1 MDLYFICNFM
11 IKCCGFNE
19 YNNSQI
25 RIEPNETIIN
35 IEPII
40 IPCITEPNNIQENN
54 VQELIDNSS
63 VISSALSKFFN
74 RQNSFETIS
83 EFGLIKN
90 NIKHFYVLSDKEK
103 ENLKM
108 YTEEEKIEL
117 IILYDRIL
125 YALKQEYVFFPIE
138 K

>member
-1 MDLYFICNFM
+1 M
-11 IKCCGFNE
+11 IKCCGCNE

-25 RIEPNETIIN
+25 KIEPNETIIN

-40 IPCITEPNNIQENN
+40 IPCITEPTNIE
-54 VQELIDNSS
+54 ELIDNSS

-83 EFGLIKN
+83 EFGLMKN
-90 NIKHFYVLSDKEK
+90 NIKHFYLLSDKEK

-117 IILYDRIL
+117 IILYDKIL
-125 YALKQEYVFFPIE
+125 YSLKQEYVFFPIE